1 VPLVRIERL
10 GKTYIAGAAPVPALD
25 GATLDIA
32 AGEFVAIMGPSGSG
46 KSTLMNLLGL
56 LDRASA
62 GRYWLDGEDVGGLGP
77 DHRAR
82 LRNAKLGFVF
92 QSFNLLARSAAIENV
107 ELPLLYAGVAA
118 AERRRRAGAALDAVG
133 LAHRRAHWPYQL
145 SGGEQQRV
153 AIARAIVN
161 EPRLILADE
170 PTGALDSRTGLM
182 ILALFQELN
191 RAGRTVVLVTHDAH
205 ISRHAGRVVTLHDGR
220 LLTDMPVAEPLDATR
235 ELAERER
242 ALPAGAA

>member
-77 DHRAR
+77 DHQAR

-92 QSFNLLARSAAIENV
+92 QSFNLLARSTALENV

-242 ALPAGAA
+242 ALPAAAA

>member
-92 QSFNLLARSAAIENV
+92 QSFNLLARSTALENV

-242 ALPAGAA
+242 ALPAAAA

>member
-92 QSFNLLARSAAIENV
+92 QSFNLLARSTAMENV

-182 ILALFQELN
+182 ILALFQQLN

-220 LLTDMPVAEPLDATR
+220 LLTDVPVNEPLDAMR

-242 ALPAGAA
+242 ALPAAAA

>member
-77 DHRAR
+77 DRWAR

-92 QSFNLLARSAAIENV
+92 QSFNLLARSTALENV
-107 ELPLLYAGVAA
+107 ELPLLYAGVAT

-242 ALPAGAA
+242 ALPAAAA

>member
-10 GKTYIAGAAPVPALD
+10 GKTYIAGVAPVPALD

-92 QSFNLLARSAAIENV
+92 QSFNLLARSTALENV
-107 ELPLLYAGVAA
+107 ELPLLYAAGAA

-242 ALPAGAA
+242 ALPAAAA

>member
-92 QSFNLLARSAAIENV
+92 QSFNLLARSTAIENV

-242 ALPAGAA
+242 ALPAAAA

>member
-1 VPLVRIERL
+1 VPLVRIEQL
-10 GKTYIAGAAPVPALD
+10 GKTYIAAAAPVPALD

-77 DHRAR
+77 DRWAR

-92 QSFNLLARSAAIENV
+92 QSFNLLARSTALENV
-107 ELPLLYAGVAA
+107 ELPLLYAGVAT

-242 ALPAGAA
+242 ALPAAAA